1 MKDKQ
6 NKNIFNFI
14 EMKSTKPS
22 QTKDLENGGSS
33 GDESDDDPVK
43 AMLRYSQSN
52 SLSDIVED
60 SEEEILVYTSP
71 PSPKIIKPDR
81 FPCLKTSRSSIRKSI
96 AWTVLCILISLLYL
110 ISENRENFDLISNT
124 TYDSNDF
131 SDSSDFSASMMT
143 RKTYNYKWCD
153 RYEFGCCKLY
163 VNCEEED
170 NYLDFKEIKISFKS
184 DNRIG
189 SNCPSLQ
196 HLAERYNEH
205 YKDPNTDCL
214 ATEFGCC
221 SPINIGC
228 DYTVRSAQ
236 GENSENIINQFNH
249 NQDKSVSS
257 EIAKE
262 DEEGSNCWLNHKEYI
277 YLAPE
282 YHYDSY
288 YSGNKEDRDSFSGW
302 FLIVFIVFLGYLL
315 ASSH

>member
-1 MKDKQ
+1 
-6 NKNIFNFI
+6 
-14 EMKSTKPS
+14 MKSTKPS

-33 GDESDDDPVK
+33 GEESDDDPVK

-71 PSPKIIKPDR
+71 PSPKVIKPDR
-81 FPCLKTSRSSIRKSI
+81 CPCLKKFWGSCFRKSI

-110 ISENRENFDLISNT
+110 ISENRENFGLISNT

-131 SDSSDFSASMMT
+131 SDSSDLSASMM

-205 YKDPNTDCL
+205 YKDPNTDCS

-249 NQDKSVSS
+249 NQDNSVSS

-302 FLIVFIVFLGYLL
+302 FLIVFIVFLGYLF